1 MQSITDFTL
10 RFKKIIA
17 LALILAVAGAWMAL
31 SIEHTPRTP
40 LVHKSEKLD
49 FKVDTVLSG
58 LKIPWGMVFLPNGDM
73 LFTERGGELHLYQNG
88 KLHPD
93 PIANVPEVLAK
104 GQGGLLD
111 IELHPNYKENGWIY
125 ISYSSEEGEEKGAQ
139 TALIRARLENHALVD
154 KELVFKASP
163 NIQTAHHYGGRI
175 EFDRE
180 GYLYLSVGERGKREL
195 AQDLD
200 NYHGKVL
207 RMHDDGS
214 VPEDNPFVDNKNA
227 MPEIWSYGHR
237 NQQGMSLEPSTGLL
251 WEHEHGPRGGDEVNI
266 IQKGVNYGWPAIT
279 YGINYNGTIITK
291 DTVKAGME
299 QPVIFWRPSIAPC
312 GMDFVESDMYEPW
325 QGNILVGSLKFRY
338 LKRLE
343 VQGKAIT
350 HQETLLENIGRVR
363 AIEQAPDGY
372 VYVAI
377 EGPGMIVRLVP
388 VNS

>member
-1 MQSITDFTL
+1 MNTFFAKKGIAAVTL
-10 RFKKIIA
+10 
-17 LALILAVAGAWMAL
+17 LMLAVICLAVFL
-31 SIEHTPRTP
+31 PTQPEPP
-40 LVHKSEKLD
+40 LIHKSEKLD
-49 FKVDTVLSG
+49 FKVDTVIDG

-73 LFTERGGELHLYQNG
+73 LFTERGGELRLYQNG

-111 IELHPNYKENGWIY
+111 IELHPDYEENGWIY
-125 ISYSSEEGEEKGAQ
+125 ISYSSEEGDEKGAQ
-139 TALIRARLENHALVD
+139 TALIRARLQDHALVD
-154 KELVFKASP
+154 KELVFKAYP
-163 NIQTAHHYGGRI
+163 NVNTAHHYGGRI
-175 EFDRE
+175 VFDEE
-180 GYLYLSVGERGKREL
+180 GYLFLSVGERGKREL

-207 RMHDDGS
+207 RMNDDGT
-214 VPEDNPFVDNKNA
+214 VPDDNPFVKTRNA

-237 NQQGMSLEPSTGLL
+237 NQQGMAMDPSTGLI

-266 IQKGVNYGWPAIT
+266 IQKGVNYGWPTIT

-312 GMDFVESDMYEPW
+312 GMDFVESEMYEPW
-325 QGNILVGSLKFRY
+325 KGNILVGSLKFRY

-343 VQGKAIT
+343 IKDKEVT

-363 AIEQAPDGY
+363 AIRQAPDGY
-372 VYVAI
+372 VYVAV
-377 EGPGMIVRLVP
+377 EGPGMIIRLVP